1 MVQGA
6 FAESGTPPNPILLLY
21 SAFNALD
28 YRVPIFEWY
37 GTIHA
42 FILHLGKSGLQ
53 TTLSNVVL
61 LIQMLPQSLR
71 DNIN

>member
-6 FAESGTPPNPILLLY
+6 CAVSATPPNPLILLY

-28 YRVPIFEWY
+28 YTVPIFEWY

-42 FILHLGKSGLQ
+42 CMLHLGRSGLQ